1 MKKIVCLIDDLCPGG
16 AQRQLVGLAYLLKE
30 SGYDIFVMTY
40 HNDSFYMPVLFH
52 NGIPMYM
59 ILLLNLRYVG
69 FSFIASRIKK
79 WLQM

>member
-30 SGYDIFVMTY
+30 SGYDISVMTY
-40 HNDSFYMPVLFH
+40 HNDSFYMPVLS
-52 NGIPMYM
+52 IMVSPMYM

-69 FSFIASRIKK
+69 FLSS
-79 WLQM
+79 LLV

>member
-30 SGYDIFVMTY
+30 SGYDISVMTY
-40 HNDSFYMPVLFH
+40 HNDSFYMPVLSD
-52 NGIPMYM
+52 NGIPHVYDSSFESP
-59 ILLLNLRYVG
+59 LRRIPL
-69 FSFIASRIKK
+69 IASRIKK